1 MSNKIKRERNWRERE
16 YGIITPFVMKL
27 FRIFQFLPFQVFYGN
42 KTDHYFRDLK
52 GKTKQQRAH
61 ASRKRALYMD
71 IIIISYLVFE
81 ILLPYIYENYYHH
94 LWLKY
99 TITTILAFRLIDIIQ
114 VNVNMIL
121 FDTIA

>member
-61 ASRKRALYMD
+61 ASRKRALLRKLL
-71 IIIISYLVFE
+71 SSPLVE
-81 ILLPYIYENYYHH
+81 IYYH
-94 LWLKY
+94 Y
-99 TITTILAFRLIDIIQ
+99 NSSISI
-114 VNVNMIL
+114 N
-121 FDTIA
+121 